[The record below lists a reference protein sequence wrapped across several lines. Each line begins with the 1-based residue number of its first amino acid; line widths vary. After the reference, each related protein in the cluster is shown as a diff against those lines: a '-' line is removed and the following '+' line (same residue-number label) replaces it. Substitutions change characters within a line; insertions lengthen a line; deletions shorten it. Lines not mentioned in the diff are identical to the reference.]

1 MCTAVHK
8 MLFESYLRYCALAI
22 AKLFEVLSLNVILD
36 QKLNLFVI
44 VYCALLTLSK
54 KVIKTYCSVV

>member
-8 MLFESYLRYCALAI
+8 MLFGSYLRYCALAI

-54 KVIKTYCSVV
+54 KVIKF